1 MFYFCENLTSP
12 VLKTTLQKIGVFFI
26 YLFSLLPFWAM
37 YAIADFLFVLFYYG
51 VHYRRRVVYEN
62 LKNAFPEKSEREI
75 HQIQRK
81 FYRHLCDIIVE
92 MVKSVSISE
101 KQLRKRVV
109 LTNPEVITN
118 YYAQGRSLVAIG
130 GHYCNWEWAGLNFPF
145 YTTKKFLIVYKP
157 LSNAIFDQ
165 FFHRV
170 RARFGTIPVA
180 MNRAMRELARLRN
193 EQPAI
198 ALLGDQTP
206 SREELGYFVDFLNQ
220 KTPVFL
226 GVEKIARA
234 TNSVV
239 LYYDMV
245 RVKRGYYTYT
255 LHTLFEEPQQTKEY
269 EITEA
274 HVKFLEEIIKKEP
287 ANWLWSHRRWKF
299 KPEHVKYKR

>member
-1 MFYFCENLTSP
+1 MKN
-12 VLKTTLQKIGVFFI
+12 VLQRIGVFFI

-37 YAIADFLFVLFYYG
+37 YLVSDILYLLFYY
-51 VHYRRRVVYEN
+51 VIHYRRRVVYEN
-62 LKNAFPEKSEREI
+62 LKSAFPEKSEQEI

-81 FYRHLCDIIVE
+81 FYRHLGDLIVE
-92 MVKSVSISE
+92 SIKSVTISK

-109 LTNPEVITN
+109 LTNPDVITN
-118 YYAQGRSLVAIG
+118 YYARGRNLVAIG

-145 YTTKKFLIVYKP
+145 YTDKKFLIVYKP

-165 FFHRV
+165 FFQRV

-180 MNRAMRELARLRN
+180 MSRSMRELARLRD
-193 EQPAI
+193 EQTAI

-206 SREELGYFVDFLNQ
+206 SREELDYFTDFLNQ

-239 LYYDMV
+239 LYYDME

-255 LHTLFEEPQQTKEY
+255 LHTLFEESKQTKEY
-269 EITEA
+269 EITQA
-274 HVKFLEEIIKKEP
+274 HVKFLENVIKQKPE
-287 ANWLWSHRRWKF
+287 NWLWSHRRWKF